1 MILREMLPRARYRI
15 VGLLR
20 RALALGGP
28 CAHLEIEKMKAKD
41 IHTMYVYRES
51 VANLYFIQACSL

>member
-28 CAHLEIEKMKAKD
+28 CVHLEIEKMKAKD
-41 IHTMYVYRES
+41 IHTYNVR
-51 VANLYFIQACSL
+51 I